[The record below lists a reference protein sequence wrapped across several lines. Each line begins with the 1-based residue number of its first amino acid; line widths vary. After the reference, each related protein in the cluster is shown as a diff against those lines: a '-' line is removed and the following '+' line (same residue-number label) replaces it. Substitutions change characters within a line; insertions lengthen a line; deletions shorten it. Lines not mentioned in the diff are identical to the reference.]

1 MDRASDGCHTPLEID
16 IPAHWHLAVA
26 YCSSQ
31 TSAVALNWGWDTNAI
46 FGHVDPHPRVE
57 CACAGSYGHVFSSN
71 PCGLTFRGNE
81 DAFFYSTRSVS
92 T

>member
-1 MDRASDGCHTPLEID
+1 MPLNSNRHILHEYYA
-16 IPAHWHLAVA
+16 PAAGD
-26 YCSSQ
+26 C
-31 TSAVALNWGWDTNAI
+31 AVALNWGWDTNAN

-57 CACAGSYGHVFSSN
+57 SARAGSYGHVFSSN